1 MKIKNNVIMHYLPNL
16 FTYFREEQSIKI
28 PVGFSRSPNKPKL
41 LLDWLKN
48 HNLHYVKLRKDWS
61 PFQKEDFLI
70 AHTKEYVASFFEGGR
85 LADSNGLAWN
95 PEFARSVQYTN
106 ASLYEAIKNSLD
118 HPGGISF
125 SPTSGFHHATPERG
139 HGFCTFSG
147 QVIASVKHYRER
159 GVCGAYIDLD
169 EHFGNSIEDSREFCP
184 DLNLAVPKG
193 ANVNPSGRNQ
203 KYIKSLEE
211 KLQSLNLHILENRIH
226 YIVVCSG
233 ADSLED
239 DDLGSSLAL
248 KEWLA
253 CKRIVYEWIVNLSK
267 QLGRHIPVTI
277 TLFGGYRQDHFES
290 VLDAHTQ
297 DLLICL
303 EVLSGVI
310 TDYDSVYRPR
320 NLP

>member
-1 MKIKNNVIMHYLPNL
+1 MQYLPNL
-16 FTYFREEQSIKI
+16 FTFFREEQSIKI

-48 HNLHYVKLRKDWS
+48 KSIHPVKLRQDWNPFGKD
-61 PFQKEDFLI
+61 DFLI
-70 AHTKEYVASFFEGGR
+70 AHTEEYVDSFFEGGR
-85 LADSNGLAWN
+85 LAESNGLSWN
-95 PEFARSVQYTN
+95 PELARSVRYTS

-118 HPGGISF
+118 HPEEISF
-125 SPTSGFHHATPERG
+125 SPTSGFHHATPESGR
-139 HGFCTFSG
+139 GFCTFSG

-159 GVCGAYIDLD
+159 GVSGAYIDLD
-169 EHFGNSIEDSREFCP
+169 EHFGNSIEDSRDFCP
-184 DLNLAVPKG
+184 DLNLAVPSG
-193 ANVNPSGRNQ
+193 ANVNPDGRGQN
-203 KYIKSLEE
+203 YIKSLEK
-211 KLQSLNLHILENRIH
+211 KLQSLKAYFLENRIQ
-226 YIVVCSG
+226 YVVICSG

-248 KEWLA
+248 KDWLH
-253 CKRIVYEWIVNLSK
+253 CKRIVYQWILDLSR
-267 QLGRHIPVTI
+267 QLGRQIPVTI

-303 EVLSGVI
+303 EVLSGI
-310 TDYDSVYRPR
+310 KTDYVSVYRPR